1 MKGYGKYGNDR
12 VNASTS
18 AVPATECIGAGRI
31 EGWFSTPAFMADK
44 RGWGHVQS
52 FCYEGDLFF
61 HLQRSPLLRGLN
73 FQKKDPV
80 TFEVIEV
87 NGRCEAVKLMTPNQ
101 ITETENHKAGGIPMD
116 MNDLGKP
123 DPKEFVGQRVE
134 GGVQSQYQL
143 MLKQKWGFATSPD
156 FAGKVFWH
164 ITENP
169 DMQEVEFEREDIVE
183 FDIVINEE
191 KGTTPRAINMK
202 WIRPRDNPI
211 LRPRMVSDKKQRKR
225 EELMKNWRKGPPPDW
240 DCKSCG
246 FHNFGRNKSCKN
258 CGSGTR
264 PPREEW
270 APEEEDGAPEH
281 QPMVI
286 PPPRMLGDVPI
297 TQPGYLPETWVDKQ
311 PPEPAQ
317 RTSWKDDFNQGGDQS
332 WKAHSSGGQKL
343 LPFSQ
348 FPSDGSLQ
356 GKLALL
362 MSTFTDVMETH
373 DPVRTGETMIF
384 KMRALMQ
391 EVNEVL
397 GTDRSA
403 KHAFSMELSKQPWFA
418 ENGYEVRYQPSRN
431 RLGISQ
437 KNPAEAADDDA
448 WGPQGGAEK
457 RKVDDDWGW

>member
-1 MKGYGKYGNDR
+1 MKGYGKYANER
-12 VNASTS
+12 VNASYS

-31 EGWFSTPAFMADK
+31 EGWFATTALMADK
-44 RGWGHVQS
+44 RGWGHVES
-52 FCYEGDLFF
+52 FCFEGDLFF
-61 HLQRSPLLRGLN
+61 HLQRSPLCRGLN

-80 TFEVIEV
+80 TFEVVEV
-87 NGRCEAVKLMTPNQ
+87 NGRCEAVKLMTADQ
-101 ITETENHKAGGIPMD
+101 VEQTEKGGIPIED
-116 MNDLGKP
+116 KDVGKP
-123 DPKEFVGQRVE
+123 DPSELIGQRVE
-134 GGVQSQYQL
+134 GGVSSQYQL

-183 FDIVINEE
+183 FDIVINEQ

-202 WIRPRDNPI
+202 WMRPRDNPI
-211 LRPRMVSDKKQRKR
+211 LRPRFTSDKKQRKR
-225 EELMKNWRKGPPPDW
+225 EELMKNWRQGPPPDW

-246 FHNFGRNKSCKN
+246 FHNFGRNKTCKK
-258 CGSGTR
+258 CGTGTR

-270 APEEEDGAPEH
+270 APEDPVDNTPAH

-297 TQPGYLPETWVDKQ
+297 TQPGWLPETWADNEPKQ
-311 PPEPAQ
+311 PRP
-317 RTSWKDDFNQGGDQS
+317 TSWKDDPQHQAGQQNRQ
-332 WKAHSSGGQKL
+332 AHSSGGQKL

-356 GKLALL
+356 GKIALL
-362 MSTFTDVMETH
+362 MSAFTDIMETH
-373 DPVRTGETMIF
+373 DPVRSGESMIF

-397 GTDRSA
+397 GTDRSS
-403 KHAFSMELSKQPWFA
+403 KHAFSMELSKHPWFA
-418 ENGYEVRYQPSRN
+418 ANGYEVRYQPSRN

-437 KNPAEAADDDA
+437 KNPAENAEDDT

-457 RKVDDDWGW
+457 QKVDDDWGW